1 MAERTIYYDP
11 ILGKVLVAQTSGAFG
26 APGRQSP
33 VNIENKSDLNKLLV
47 TTKEGKYLVNRE
59 EYIAP
64 ANPTIS
70 VSAQKG
76 YSEITLASTSG
87 ANIYYTLD
95 GNEPT
100 NNSTKY
106 TGKFNLNADNSTQT
120 KTYTVKAIAFKNG
133 IASEVTGLTVNVNRC
148 VAIRYTLGGDNY
160 DTSRTL
166 TIFEQTAGAGYQY
179 YDGVWHNITF
189 TNGEFSLNVSNN
201 CTIKLKGTKDS
212 WESSGE
218 ISVAIT
224 VGKNKSYIGQTAAL
238 SSETDI
244 KALANAYKQD
254 TLVGSTKEIDCGS
267 TAEYVWIC
275 IPNTA
280 ARNLTV
286 KNGGF
291 AVPLLSAAG
300 TIIGAYRVWRTE
312 SKLKETYNFEII

>member
-11 ILGKVLVAQTSGAFG
+11 LLGKVVVAQVSGAFG
-26 APGRQSP
+26 APGRHSS
-33 VNIENKSDLNKLLV
+33 VNIEDKSDLNKLLV

-70 VSAQKG
+70 VSGQKE

-87 ANIYYTLD
+87 ATIYYTLD

-106 TGKFNLNADNSTQT
+106 TGKFNLNADNSIQT
-120 KTYTVKAIAFKNG
+120 KTYTVKAIAYKNG
-133 IASEVTGLTVNVNRC
+133 IASEVTSLTVNVNRC
-148 VAIRYTLGGDNY
+148 VAVRYTLGGDNY

-166 TIFEQTAGAGYQY
+166 TIFEQTAGAGYKY
-179 YDGVWHNITF
+179 YDGVWHDITF
-189 TNGEFSLNVSNN
+189 TNGEFSLNVSSS

-254 TLVGSTKEIDCGS
+254 TLVGSTKEVDCGS

-300 TIIGAYRVWRTE
+300 TIVGAYRVWRTE